1 MSFFLRGALRQNL
14 LKINDGRQQLVHV
27 LETPIKKNLKGFS
40 MIKSINAEELKAK
53 LDAGEEL
60 ILVDCRE
67 QEEWDEDHI
76 PNAIFM
82 PLSTFQE
89 NFNKLDSNKQIIMQC
104 RSGKRSLT
112 ACQILQENDYEDLT
126 NLEGGILGWKEL
138 GYEVTK
144 D

>member
-1 MSFFLRGALRQNL
+1 
-14 LKINDGRQQLVHV
+14 
-27 LETPIKKNLKGFS
+27 

>member
-1 MSFFLRGALRQNL
+1 
-14 LKINDGRQQLVHV
+14 
-27 LETPIKKNLKGFS
+27 
-40 MIKSINAEELKAK
+40 MIKSINAKELKDK
-53 LDAGEEL
+53 LDNGEEL

-67 QEEWDEDHI
+67 QAEWDEDHI

-89 NFNKLDSNKQIIMQC
+89 NFSKLDSNAQIIMQC
-104 RSGKRSLT
+104 RSGKRSLS
-112 ACQILQENDYEDLT
+112 ACQILQENDYENLT

>member
-1 MSFFLRGALRQNL
+1 
-14 LKINDGRQQLVHV
+14 
-27 LETPIKKNLKGFS
+27 
-40 MIKSINAEELKAK
+40 MIKSINADELKAK

-67 QEEWDEDHI
+67 QEEWNEDHI

>member
-1 MSFFLRGALRQNL
+1 
-14 LKINDGRQQLVHV
+14 
-27 LETPIKKNLKGFS
+27 
-40 MIKSINAEELKAK
+40 MIKSINASELKAK
-53 LDAGEEL
+53 LDAGDKI

-67 QEEWDEDHI
+67 QEEWDAGHI
-76 PNAIFM
+76 GAAQLM

-89 NFNKLDSNKQIIMQC
+89 NFKSLDPNAEIIMQC

-126 NLEGGILGWKEL
+126 NLEDGILGWADNGFEIK
-138 GYEVTK
+138 K

>member
-1 MSFFLRGALRQNL
+1 
-14 LKINDGRQQLVHV
+14 
-27 LETPIKKNLKGFS
+27 

-126 NLEGGILGWKEL
+126 NLEGGILRWKEL